1 MKKKIIKNTI
11 SLYIRMVV
19 IMAVTLY
26 TSRIVL
32 KSLGF
37 YDFGLYNVIG
47 SIIIILTFIQGIS
60 SLATQRFISFSLGKN
75 DFDEA
80 KRYFNASV
88 QAHMVISC
96 FILTIAEVI
105 GRWLV
110 YDKFNFPS
118 DKVSD
123 MMIVYH
129 ISMITVFF
137 QLMQTPFMSALIA
150 CDKMEVFA
158 KIGIVDALLRLTLTV
173 LFSVLITEKKLIMY
187 PIFICIG
194 YVIVFFLYWWYSKSR
209 IAIHHIDLNFIK
221 NLSYIKSV
229 FIFSFWSLFGSL
241 SLVSVSQGFSLLTY
255 YFFGPI
261 ANGAV
266 ALAEQVLMALS
277 RVTGTIQT
285 VFNPQ
290 IVQSYSA
297 KKTQEVRSLIDVSH
311 TALFFVIAITAIPL
325 FSEAHYVL
333 SLWLTEYPPLLP
345 DLVKIIALY
354 IIIDSLSG
362 PFVSVA
368 YAIGELKKYQIIIS
382 LIMLGSL
389 ALAILM
395 YMHGFSVIETACF
408 RIFCALAVLGY
419 RAHYVSNKLDKKI
432 FIFFLRRFTK
442 YMIISIIAI
451 FVADLLT
458 KYFHEGFIRL
468 CMIVIINFMMVS
480 VMTFYIVLNND
491 ERRNLFYLMREKYGS
506 KL

>member
-1 MKKKIIKNTI
+1 MKKKIVKNTI
-11 SLYIRMVV
+11 SLYIRMIV

-88 QAHMVISC
+88 QAHIIISC
-96 FILTIAEVI
+96 LVLIIAEVL

-110 YDKFNFPS
+110 YNKLNFPH
-118 DKVSD
+118 DKVFD

-150 CDKMEVFA
+150 CERMDVFA
-158 KIGIVDALLRLTLTV
+158 KIGIVDALLRLVLTM
-173 LFSVLITEKKLIMY
+173 LFSVLITEEKLVMY

-194 YVIVFFLYWWYSKSR
+194 YVLVFFLYWWYSKSR
-209 IAIHHIDLNFIK
+209 IAIHHIDFNFRK
-221 NLSYIKSV
+221 NFSYIKTV
-229 FIFSFWSLFGSL
+229 FVFSFWSLFGSL

-277 RVTGTIQT
+277 RVSGTIQT

-333 SLWLTEYPPLLP
+333 SLWLAEYPPLLP
-345 DLVKIIALY
+345 GLVKVIALY

-368 YAIGELKKYQIIIS
+368 YAIGELKKYQIVIS

-389 ALAILM
+389 ALAIIM
-395 YMHGFSVIETACF
+395 YINGFSVVETAVF

-419 RAHYVSNKLDKKI
+419 RARYVSDKLGKKI
-432 FIFFLRRFTK
+432 LHSFLKRFVK
-442 YMIISIIAI
+442 YIVISIVAI
-451 FVADLLT
+451 FIADLLMR
-458 KYFHEGFIRL
+458 YLHEGFIRL
-468 CMIVIINFMMVS
+468 CIIVAVNFLMVS
-480 VMTFYIVLNND
+480 ISTFYIVLNSD
-491 ERRNLFYLMREKYGS
+491 ERRNVFALLREKCGS
-506 KL
+506 KI